1 MVIMAYIQDISQRLL
16 ILTELSTVFVVVYI
30 IACIIPLTSAQRIA
44 VKYNVTEDKPVNYTM
59 GNIPGDTHLRDHF
72 SPELFPTITY
82 KFLENSPF
90 LDYLDLDEKSGDLR
104 IRRMLDRE
112 TICPQVGK

>member
-1 MVIMAYIQDISQRLL
+1 MAYIKDISQRLWSS
-16 ILTELSTVFVVVYI
+16 TGLSTVYVVVYI

-44 VKYNVTEDKPVNYTM
+44 VKYNVTEDKPVTYTM

-72 SPELFPTITY
+72 SPEVFPTLTY

-112 TICPQVGK
+112 TICPQVGKWAM